1 MLLVIKN
8 IAFFYN
14 EIAKFIILGELF
26 FNFKL
31 NSRRYAYLIWAI
43 GSLVFGGIAYIL
55 DDTTVS
61 ILNVGLLVIFMK
73 LLTERLKIRYI
84 ILEVM
89 VITLADCIIVFMVM
103 YLGGVTTEQ
112 IVQNPIIN
120 FLTNCIL
127 TVLLFITMIIKR
139 IRGYRGF
146 RLNFDFKIT
155 CVLITSALISVMVVA
170 YAEEYGLSIGST
182 ASGRLGVVFFIVLIG
197 LFFLVQCIGVFFY
210 VQNVRLKN
218 DVRQKEEF
226 AKKQKHYHDDLLDKE
241 EQTKRFRHDIRGH
254 VNSLKA
260 LIEEEDYESL
270 KEYLN
275 SVEGYMTKMKL
286 DFTTGNHIINAIVAD
301 IKSQYPN
308 VNINW
313 KGKIPSDLK
322 VQDMDLC
329 IIFSNLIKNACREV
343 NDSEKNTVDV
353 EVKLFNTSMF
363 IIVKN
368 VIVKSVQIQNN
379 HRIIKRF
386 EEGHGFGLRNV
397 EDVVLEYNGTFYISN
412 ENNIF
417 SVDIMLPDIL

>member
-1 MLLVIKN
+1 M
-8 IAFFYN
+8 
-14 EIAKFIILGELF
+14 
-26 FNFKL
+26 
-31 NSRRYAYLIWAI
+31 
-43 GSLVFGGIAYIL
+43 
-55 DDTTVS
+55 
-61 ILNVGLLVIFMK
+61 
-73 LLTERLKIRYI
+73 
-84 ILEVM
+84 
-89 VITLADCIIVFMVM
+89 
-103 YLGGVTTEQ
+103 TTEQ

-226 AKKQKHYHDDLLDKE
+226 AKKQKHYYDDLLDKE